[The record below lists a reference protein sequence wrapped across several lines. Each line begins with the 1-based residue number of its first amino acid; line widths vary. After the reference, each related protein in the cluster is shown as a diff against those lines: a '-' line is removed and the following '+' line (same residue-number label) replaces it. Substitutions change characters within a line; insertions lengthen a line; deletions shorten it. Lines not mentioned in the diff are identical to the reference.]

1 MFYQSELR
9 KYDQLLKGIANGMK
23 SWISAELDELGGSTD
38 IAEDQYDAMTF
49 RIQNAAMN
57 VEVQNNASCAAIF
70 AEKGVHIVV
79 TRIDEMEHSLGER
92 LRSVHEQ
99 VDIYRAKL
107 QKENINHFIC
117 KEDNHHGINH
127 ILSLSA
133 ALNQHLFGKFLWRY
147 FVALHNRKWF
157 LMYVVKKFFL

>member
-1 MFYQSELR
+1 
-9 KYDQLLKGIANGMK
+9 MK
-23 SWISAELDELGGSTD
+23 CFNS
-38 IAEDQYDAMTF
+38 
-49 RIQNAAMN
+49 
-57 VEVQNNASCAAIF
+57 ASCAAIF

-92 LRSVHEQ
+92 LRSAHEQ

-107 QKENINHFIC
+107 QKDIINQLYMY
-117 KEDNHHGINH
+117 GGQSPMNH

-133 ALNQHLFGKFLWRY
+133 ALNQHLFGKFVWRH

-157 LMYVVKKFFL
+157 LMQCTVPTGIAGPVIQGLYAYNNKTEAVDDPFYSVANKYKIIFLL